1 MTTNRRSRLRR
12 SSPEPEAPVAELA
25 AELAAEAGLA
35 ELAELAEEATAMGL
49 QAVLVAE
56 GAAES

>member
-1 MTTNRRSRLRR
+1 M
-12 SSPEPEAPVAELA
+12 AGLA
-25 AELAAEAGLA
+25 AGLAAEAGLA